1 MVARGVKR
9 WAGIAVLL
17 GALVL
22 PGVPVGF
29 AQGTGGKPGAPVA
42 GQGAGQGVGQGAPQ
56 LAPPGVGPRQV
67 QGPGQG
73 SGQSPAQGSAPAP
86 TQGQTPPN
94 RGIIVAP
101 APPAVAAAPP
111 AASTGTPPQAPI
123 LRVEAAAH
131 TAPVSRLATDAA
143 GRILASV
150 SDDKTL
156 RLWSLPEGTPL
167 GVLRPPI
174 GEGSEGE
181 LYAVA
186 LSPDGARAYVAGHT
200 GFAWDGG
207 FAIYVFDTATARL
220 VARLPNLPEPVQH
233 LAVSADGARVAA
245 ALGGRAG
252 IRIWD
257 AANGRQLAEDSQ
269 GWQGRGRMV
278 AFDGT
283 GRLAA
288 TSADGKLRV
297 YDNAGRR
304 VAERVPLAGARPYG
318 LAWSPDG
325 ALIAVGYE
333 DRLRVDVLV
342 ASDLRTLLTP
352 DTTGLTGEGLPAV
365 AWASDGRGGVQ
376 LHAAGYARAAN
387 ANPGVPNFLI
397 RRWVDFGLGP
407 FRDIPAARDA
417 IAQLLPLPGGGL
429 AFAAADPGWGRLAP
443 DGTLAQPPSPPGA
456 DFRNTAARLAASAD
470 GQQVRFALR
479 PGGPAFIFNAQASQL
494 TPGEGD
500 GLVGPRTQS
509 ARLAITDWQNR
520 DRPRLNGQ
528 PLPIGAGEYSRSLA
542 IAPNEES
549 FLIGT
554 DTALRLFDRS
564 GRMIDQVAT
573 PGAVWG
579 VVALDGVA
587 VAALGDGTIRWY
599 ETGTRL
605 LERGALFVHADAQR
619 WVLWT
624 PEGLFDHA
632 AQGGQDLV
640 GVHLNNG
647 RAQTPEWAS
656 FQQAYRAL
664 YAPGA
669 VRARLLGNT
678 ALTQAR
684 MNDLGEVRS
693 RIGRLP
699 TLAPGQAC
707 AVVGEACVPV
717 AWTGGE
723 LPGGASALRLGFAV
737 TDRGMGL
744 GPLDVMVNDRIAVR
758 GVARAGANMVE
769 VPLDPGP
776 NRVTARL
783 YADDRSLFA
792 EGPAMELRRA
802 GEAAPPP
809 GAGRLIVVAIGVD
822 QYQMSELN
830 LRFAV
835 ADARTVVETLRA
847 RAVGVFREVLATTL
861 VNREATRANI
871 LAALANAAQVAR
883 PEDTFVLYLAGHG
896 VRSEPDRRFLFL
908 PHEVSSTANWNTLR
922 GVALDE
928 NTLVAALARIRARDG
943 FLFIDTCHAG
953 QVTIDSL
960 AALGNETGRFLLA
973 ASSSVQE
980 ALDSYDERNGVFAF
994 AVREGM
1000 GGRAATD
1007 GDGRVSALAL
1017 GEWVTRRVP
1026 QLAAEKQHRQ
1036 DAVFR
1041 TAQRDLRSFP
1051 MGAVAR

>member
-1 MVARGVKR
+1 MKAWALRLGIMVALLAPLAVLGQTVPKPGQPPAAPARGV
-9 WAGIAVLL
+9 IVPPSQAVT
-17 GALVL
+17 A
-22 PGVPVGF
+22 
-29 AQGTGGKPGAPVA
+29 
-42 GQGAGQGVGQGAPQ
+42 
-56 LAPPGVGPRQV
+56 
-67 QGPGQG
+67 
-73 SGQSPAQGSAPAP
+73 APALSP
-86 TQGQTPPN
+86 Q
-94 RGIIVAP
+94 P
-101 APPAVAAAPP
+101 AGLP
-111 AASTGTPPQAPI
+111 PPQAPI
-123 LRVEAAAH
+123 LRVEAGAH

-143 GRILASV
+143 GRVLASV

-174 GEGSEGE
+174 GPGDEGE

-186 LSPDGARAYVAGHT
+186 LSPDGARAFVGGHT
-200 GFAWDGG
+200 GAAWDGS
-207 FAIYVFDTATARL
+207 FSVYLFDTASGRML
-220 VARLPNLPEPVQH
+220 ARLPGQPAPIQH
-233 LAVSADGARVAA
+233 LAVSPDGGRVAA

-257 AANGRQLAEDSQ
+257 AATGRLLAEDSQ
-269 GWQGRGRMV
+269 GWQGAARMV
-278 AFDGT
+278 AFDGA

-288 TSADGKLRV
+288 SSADGRIRL
-297 YDNAGRR
+297 YDGAGRR
-304 VAERVPLAGARPYG
+304 IAERQPVPGARPYG
-318 LAWSPDG
+318 LAFSPDG
-325 ALIAVGYE
+325 ALIAIGYE
-333 DRLRVDVLV
+333 DRLRVDILM
-342 ASDLRTLLTP
+342 AADLRTILTP
-352 DTTGLTGEGLPAV
+352 DTTGLSGEGLPAV

-387 ANPGVPNFLI
+387 AAPGTANFLI
-397 RRWVDFGLGP
+397 RRWADFGLGP
-407 FRDIPAARDA
+407 FRDIPAGRDA

-443 DGTLAQPPSPPGA
+443 DGSLAQPPSPPGG
-456 DFRNTAARLAASAD
+456 DFRNTAFSLAASAD
-470 GQQVRFALR
+470 GQTLR
-479 PGGPAFIFNAQASQL
+479 IILRAGGPALLFNAQASRL
-494 TPGEGD
+494 ARGMGD
-500 GLVGPRTQS
+500 GLVTARTQ
-509 ARLAITDWQNR
+509 APRLTVTDWQNR
-520 DRPRLNGQ
+520 DRPRLGNVA
-528 PLPIGAGEYSRSLA
+528 LRINEGEYSRSLA

-549 FLIGT
+549 FLLGT
-554 DTALRLFDRS
+554 DTFLRLYDRS
-564 GRMIDQVAT
+564 GRLVDQIAT

-579 VVALDGVA
+579 VVALDGLA

-599 ETGTRL
+599 ETNGRL
-605 LERGALFVHADAQR
+605 AERGALFVHADAQR

-664 YAPGA
+664 YAPAA
-669 VRARLLGNT
+669 VRARLLGDR
-678 ALTQAR
+678 ALTMAR

-699 TLAPGQAC
+699 TLVAGQAC
-707 AVVGEACVPV
+707 AVVGEVCLPV
-717 AWTGGE
+717 AWSGGE
-723 LPGGASALRLGFAV
+723 LPGGASALRLGFSV

-758 GVARAGANMVE
+758 GVAAAGANTVE

-776 NRVTARL
+776 NRVSARL

-809 GAGRLIVVAIGVD
+809 GAGRLIIVAVGVD
-822 QYQMSELN
+822 EYRIGDLN

-835 ADARTVVETLRA
+835 ADARTVVEVLRA
-847 RAVGVFREVLATTL
+847 RAAGVFREVLATTL
-861 VNREATRANI
+861 LNRDATRSNI
-871 LAALANAAQVAR
+871 LAALAATAQIAR

-896 VRSEPDRRFLFL
+896 VRTEPDRRFLFL
-908 PHEVSSTANWNTLR
+908 PHETASVTDAGAMRNS
-922 GVALDE
+922 ALDE
-928 NTLVAALARIRARDG
+928 NTMVAALARIRARDG

-1000 GGRAATD
+1000 AGRAATD
-1007 GDGRVSALAL
+1007 GEGRVSALSL

-1041 TAQRDLRSFP
+1041 TAQRDLRSFAL
-1051 MGAVAR
+1051 GAVAR

>member
-1 MVARGVKR
+1 M
-9 WAGIAVLL
+9 
-17 GALVL
+17 
-22 PGVPVGF
+22 
-29 AQGTGGKPGAPVA
+29 
-42 GQGAGQGVGQGAPQ
+42 
-56 LAPPGVGPRQV
+56 
-67 QGPGQG
+67 
-73 SGQSPAQGSAPAP
+73 
-86 TQGQTPPN
+86 
-94 RGIIVAP
+94 
-101 APPAVAAAPP
+101 
-111 AASTGTPPQAPI
+111 
-123 LRVEAAAH
+123 
-131 TAPVSRLATDAA
+131 
-143 GRILASV
+143 

-156 RLWSLPEGTPL
+156 RLWALPDGTPL

-174 GEGSEGE
+174 GEREEGE

-186 LSPDGARAYVAGHT
+186 LTPDGSRVFAAGNT
-200 GFAWDGG
+200 GRAWDGS
-207 FAIYVFDTATARL
+207 FSIYVFDTVSGRL
-220 VARLPNLPEPVQH
+220 AGRLPGQPAPVQH
-233 LAVSADGARVAA
+233 LAVSADGLRVAG

-257 AANGRQLAEDSQ
+257 ARSGRLLAEDHA
-269 GWQGRGRMV
+269 GWAGAARMV
-278 AFDGT
+278 AFDRA

-288 TSADGKLRV
+288 TGADGRV
-297 YDNAGRR
+297 RLYDASGRR
-304 VAERVPLAGARPYG
+304 VAERQPVPGGRPYG
-318 LAWSPDG
+318 IAWSPDG
-325 ALIAVGYE
+325 SLLAVGFE
-333 DRLRVDVLV
+333 DRLRVEVL
-342 ASDLRTLLTP
+342 AAADLRTVLVP
-352 DTTGLTGEGLPAV
+352 DTAGLAGEGLPAV
-365 AWASDGRGGVQ
+365 TWAADGQGGVQ

-387 ANPGVPNFLI
+387 GSFVI
-397 RRWVDFGLGP
+397 RRWADFGLGP
-407 FRDIPAARDA
+407 ARDIVASRDA
-417 IAQLLPLPGGGL
+417 IAHLLPLPGGGL

-443 DGTLAQPPSPPGA
+443 DGSLAQPPASPGG
-456 DFRNTAARLAASAD
+456 DFRNTAARLAASPD
-470 GQQVRFALR
+470 GQRVRFALR
-479 PGGPAFIFNAQASQL
+479 AGGPALVFNAQSSQL
-494 TPGEGD
+494 AAGEGE
-500 GLVGPRTQS
+500 GLVAARTQS
-509 ARLAITDWQNR
+509 ARLAVTDWQNR

-528 PLPIGAGEYSRSLA
+528 PLAIAAGEFSRSLA
-542 IAPNEES
+542 IAPDEES
-549 FLIGT
+549 LLLGT
-554 DTALRLFDRS
+554 DGGLRQFDRQ
-564 GRMIDQVAT
+564 GRLTGQIAT

-579 VVALDGVA
+579 VVALPGMA

-599 ETGTRL
+599 ETGARL
-605 LERGALFVHADAQR
+605 QERGALFTHADAQR

-632 AQGGQDLV
+632 PQGGQDLV

-664 YAPGA
+664 YAPTA
-669 VRARLLGNT
+669 VRSRLLGDA
-678 ALTQAR
+678 ALTQLR

-699 TLAPGQAC
+699 TLAAAQAC
-707 AVVGEACVPV
+707 AVVDQDCLPL
-717 AWTGGE
+717 AWSGGE
-723 LPGGASALRLGFAV
+723 LPAGATALRLGFSV
-737 TDRGMGL
+737 SDRGMGL

-758 GVARAGANMVE
+758 GVARAGQNSVE

-776 NRVTARL
+776 NRVSARL

-802 GEAAPPP
+802 GEAAPRP

-822 QYQMSELN
+822 QYALPELN

-847 RAVGVFREVLATTL
+847 RAGGVFREVLATTL
-861 VNREATRANI
+861 TNRDATRANI
-871 LAALANAAQVAR
+871 LAALATAAQQAR

-908 PHEVSSTANWNTLR
+908 PADTTSIGDWESLR
-922 GVALDE
+922 RTSLDE

-953 QVTIDSL
+953 QLTIDSL

-1000 GGRAATD
+1000 GGRAAMD
-1007 GDGRVSALAL
+1007 GDGRISALAL

>member
-1 MVARGVKR
+1 MRVWAYRLGVA
-9 WAGIAVLL
+9 IALFTP
-17 GALVL
+17 ALVL
-22 PGVPVGF
+22 
-29 AQGTGGKPGAPVA
+29 
-42 GQGAGQGVGQGAPQ
+42 
-56 LAPPGVGPRQV
+56 
-67 QGPGQG
+67 
-73 SGQSPAQGSAPAP
+73 
-86 TQGQTPPN
+86 GQT
-94 RGIIVAP
+94 AP
-101 APPAVAAAPP
+101 RSGLPP
-111 AASTGTPPQAPI
+111 AASGRGVIMPPAQQQPAAPAPATAPARQAEAMPPQAPI
-123 LRVEAAAH
+123 LRVEAGAH

-174 GEGSEGE
+174 GPLDEGE

-186 LSPDGARAYVAGHT
+186 LSPDGTRVIVGGQT
-200 GFAWDGG
+200 GAAWDGT
-207 FAIYVFDTATARL
+207 FSAYLFDTASGRML
-220 VARLPNLPEPVQH
+220 ARLPGQPAPFQH
-233 LAVSADGARVAA
+233 FAISPDGARVAA
-245 ALGGRAG
+245 ALGGRSG
-252 IRIWD
+252 VRIWD
-257 AANGRQLAEDSQ
+257 TTNGRLLAEDSQ
-269 GWQGRGRMV
+269 DWQGAARMV
-278 AFDGT
+278 VFDVA

-288 TSADGKLRV
+288 SSADGKIRL
-297 YDNAGRR
+297 YDSAGRR
-304 VAERVPLAGARPYG
+304 IAERKPIPDARPYG
-318 LAWSPDG
+318 IAFSPDG

-333 DRLRVDVLV
+333 NRLRVDVLM
-342 ASDLRTLLTP
+342 ASDLRTILTP
-352 DTTGLTGEGLPAV
+352 DVTGLTGEGLPAV

-387 ANPGVPNFLI
+387 AAPGTANFLI
-397 RRWVDFGLGP
+397 RRWADFGHGP

-443 DGTLAQPPSPPGA
+443 DGSLAQPPRPPGG
-456 DFRNTAARLAASAD
+456 DFRNTAAGLAASAD
-470 GQQVRFALR
+470 GQLLR
-479 PGGPAFIFNAQASQL
+479 LVLRSDGPTLLFNAQASQL
-494 TPGEGD
+494 ARGPGEG
-500 GLVGPRTQS
+500 LVTARTQ
-509 ARLAITDWQNR
+509 AAGLTVTDWQNR

-528 PLPIGAGEYSRSLA
+528 PLRLNEGEYSRSLA
-542 IAPNEES
+542 ITPNDEG
-549 FLIGT
+549 FLLGT
-554 DTALRLFDRS
+554 DTYLRLYDRS
-564 GRMIDQVAT
+564 GRLLDQIAT
-573 PGAVWG
+573 SGTVWG
-579 VVALDGVA
+579 VVAVDGLA

-599 ETGTRL
+599 ETNGRL
-605 LERGALFVHADAQR
+605 AERGALFVHADAQR

-647 RAQTPEWAS
+647 RAQAPEWAS

-664 YAPGA
+664 FAPSA

-678 ALTQAR
+678 ALTMAR

-699 TLAPGQAC
+699 TLAPGEAC
-707 AVVGEACVPV
+707 AIVGEACQPV
-717 AWTGGE
+717 AWAGGE
-723 LPGGASALRLGFAV
+723 LPGGATALRLGFSV

-744 GPLDVMVNDRIAVR
+744 GPLDVMVNDRIAAR
-758 GVARAGANMVE
+758 GMATAGVNIVE

-776 NRVTARL
+776 NRVSARL
-783 YADDRSLFA
+783 YAEDRSLFA
-792 EGPAMELRRA
+792 EGTAMELRRA
-802 GEAAPPP
+802 GEPPPPP
-809 GAGRLIVVAIGVD
+809 GAGRLIIVAVGVD
-822 QYQMSELN
+822 EYRIGGLN

-835 ADARTVVETLRA
+835 ADARTVVEVLRA
-847 RAVGVFREVLATTL
+847 RAAGVFREVLATTL
-861 VNREATRANI
+861 LNRDATRSNI
-871 LAALANAAQVAR
+871 LAALSAAAQIAR

-896 VRSEPDRRFLFL
+896 VRSEPDRHFLFL
-908 PHEVSSTANWNTLR
+908 PHETASITDAGSMRNS
-922 GVALDE
+922 ALDE
-928 NTLVAALARIRARDG
+928 NTMVAALARIRARDG

-973 ASSSVQE
+973 ASTSVQE
-980 ALDSYDERNGVFAF
+980 ALDSYDERNGVFAY

-1007 GDGRVSALAL
+1007 GEGRVSALSL

-1051 MGAVAR
+1051 LGAVAR

>member
-1 MVARGVKR
+1 MRPWLLCIGLLA
-9 WAGIAVLL
+9 ALLTPLAV
-17 GALVL
+17 
-22 PGVPVGF
+22 VGQT
-29 AQGTGGKPGAPVA
+29 APKPGAPA
-42 GQGAGQGVGQGAPQ
+42 A
-56 LAPPGVGPRQV
+56 
-67 QGPGQG
+67 
-73 SGQSPAQGSAPAP
+73 
-86 TQGQTPPN
+86 TPN
-94 RGIIVAP
+94 RGVTV
-101 APPAVAAAPP
+101 PPSQPP
-111 AASTGTPPQAPI
+111 AAVPAPAAAQPAGLPPQAPI
-123 LRVEAAAH
+123 LRVEAGAH

-156 RLWSLPEGTPL
+156 RLWSMPEGTPL

-174 GEGSEGE
+174 GPGNEGE

-186 LSPDGARAYVAGHT
+186 LSPDGVRAYVGGHT
-200 GFAWDGG
+200 GAAWDGS
-207 FAIYVFDTATARL
+207 FSVYVFDTASGRML
-220 VARLPNLPEPVQH
+220 ARLPGQPAPIQH
-233 LAVSADGARVAA
+233 LAVSPDGGRVAA

-257 AANGRQLAEDSQ
+257 ATTGRLLAEDVV
-269 GWQGRGRMV
+269 GWQGAARMV
-278 AFDGT
+278 AFDGA

-288 TSADGKLRV
+288 SSADGRIRL
-297 YDNAGRR
+297 YDSAGRR
-304 VAERVPLAGARPYG
+304 IAERQPVPGARPYG
-318 LAWSPDG
+318 LAFSPDG
-325 ALIAVGYE
+325 ALIAIGYE
-333 DRLRVDVLV
+333 DRLRVEVLM
-342 ASDLRTLLTP
+342 ATDLRTVLIP
-352 DTTGLTGEGLPAV
+352 DIAGLTGEGLPAV
-365 AWASDGRGGVQ
+365 TWASDGRGGVQ

-387 ANPGVPNFLI
+387 AAPGAANFLI
-397 RRWVDFGLGP
+397 RRWADFGHGP
-407 FRDIPAARDA
+407 FRDIPVGRDA
-417 IAQLLPLPGGGL
+417 ISQLLPLPGGGV

-443 DGTLAQPPSPPGA
+443 DGSLAQPPSPPGG
-456 DFRNTAARLAASAD
+456 DFRNTASSLAASAD
-470 GQQVRFALR
+470 GQTLR
-479 PGGPAFIFNAQASQL
+479 MVLRTGGPALLFNAQSSQL
-494 TPGEGD
+494 DRGMGEA
-500 GLVGPRTQS
+500 LITARTQ
-509 ARLAITDWQNR
+509 ATRLAVTDWQNR

-528 PLPIGAGEYSRSLA
+528 PLRIDEGEFSRSLA

-549 FLIGT
+549 FLLGT
-554 DTALRLFDRS
+554 DSFLRLYDRS
-564 GRMIDQVAT
+564 GRLLDQIAT

-579 VVALDGVA
+579 VVALDGLA

-599 ETGTRL
+599 ETNGRL
-605 LERGALFVHADAQR
+605 AERGALFVHADAQR

-656 FQQAYRAL
+656 FHQAYRAL

-669 VRARLLGNT
+669 VRMRLMGDT
-678 ALTQAR
+678 GLTLAR

-707 AVVGEACVPV
+707 AVVGETCHPV

-723 LPGGASALRLGFAV
+723 LPSGASALRLGFSV

-744 GPLDVMVNDRIAVR
+744 GPLDIMVNDRIAVR
-758 GVARAGANMVE
+758 GVASTGANTVE

-776 NRVTARL
+776 NRISARL

-802 GEAAPPP
+802 GEAAPLP
-809 GAGRLIVVAIGVD
+809 GAGRLIIVAVGVD
-822 QYQMSELN
+822 EYRLSDLN

-835 ADARTVVETLRA
+835 ADARTVVEVLRA
-847 RAVGVFREVLATTL
+847 RAGGVFREVLATTL
-861 VNREATRANI
+861 LNRDATRSNI
-871 LAALANAAQVAR
+871 LAALAAAAQTAR

-908 PHEVSSTANWNTLR
+908 PHETASVTDAQAMRNS
-922 GVALDE
+922 ALDE
-928 NTLVAALARIRARDG
+928 NTMVAALARIRARDG

-1000 GGRAATD
+1000 AGRAATD

-1026 QLAAEKQHRQ
+1026 QLAAEKNHRQ

-1051 MGAVAR
+1051 LGVVAR